1 MRAVRRSGRPAS
13 ADFVPGLT
21 PELDTPKICS
31 DGRVDVDRAGYL
43 QLLGYEKRF
52 HTAWVQTGKARCE
65 HMSSAVHPI
74 SDSSRTSRHVRVVP
88 IASLCDAKKQR
99 AFLRSPT
106 GVILCAAGRRSPNHA
121 RTFEYDG
128 VRSECVR
135 STRPRSCHVEV
146 LGEVI
151 SIPDDVRS
159 AFNGALHLT
168 MPQFAKAMRMDLKK
182 LRGHRETQNLPV

>member
-1 MRAVRRSGRPAS
+1 MPAKCWGLVVEHNMSGRRR
-13 ADFVPGLT
+13 L
-21 PELDTPKICS
+21 PK
-31 DGRVDVDRAGYL
+31 
-43 QLLGYEKRF
+43 
-52 HTAWVQTGKARCE
+52 WVQLGNTQRE
-65 HMSSAVHPI
+65 QMTPAVHPTTDI
-74 SDSSRTSRHVRVVP
+74 AKILRHFRFVP

-135 STRPRSCHVEV
+135 STRPRRCHVEV

-159 AFNGALHLT
+159 AFNGAPHLT